1 MTKFRA
7 FIGRFRNSMLTLTF
21 LWNLAPVPMWVM
33 CATDY
38 KPW

>member
-21 LWNLAPVPMWVM
+21 L
-33 CATDY
+33 
-38 KPW
+38 